1 VRYLVLGPLA
11 VRTEAGEPVLPRG
24 RKQRLL
30 LATLVRHAPR
40 VASIDRLVDALWGAR
55 PPARPGAALQTEV
68 SRLRALL
75 RTRLGAA
82 PIESEPHG
90 YRLAVAPED
99 VDATHFA
106 GRVAAERDAR
116 TPEEALAGLDAA
128 LALWRGEP
136 YEEFADVQAFVGEI
150 TRLCDLRTGALER
163 RAELLLALGRPAE
176 AVATVEPI
184 VRQDP
189 LRERPRALQMEALY
203 RAGRSTE
210 ALAVFQEYRR
220 RLAEE
225 LGLEP
230 SPAIRQLE
238 VEIIRHERALG
249 RDSRAPAPPDG
260 LRGPLL
266 RVAFLDRAGVGRLAY
281 AEAGAGRPLLVLPA
295 WVSNLAAIG
304 SGSDPRAA
312 LLAEVADRCRLIL
325 YDRLGMGL
333 SSGSHVDW
341 TVERGV
347 EEALAVLDAAGV
359 ERAALLAISQAG
371 PVALTLAARHP
382 ERVTRLLLVGT
393 YACGPRTFPD
403 PAVRASVIALIRAHW
418 GLGSRL
424 LADLILPGASPEEVQ
439 LFARVQRAAA
449 TPASAAAAIERLY
462 AADVDHLLR
471 AIPHPA
477 RVIHYTDDPAIPFR
491 GGEEIARGLPNAHL
505 VPLAGRAHLPRG
517 ADAARV
523 ATLVADFVG

>member
-1 VRYLVLGPLA
+1 
-11 VRTEAGEPVLPRG
+11 
-24 RKQRLL
+24 
-30 LATLVRHAPR
+30 
-40 VASIDRLVDALWGAR
+40 
-55 PPARPGAALQTEV
+55 
-68 SRLRALL
+68 
-75 RTRLGAA
+75 
-82 PIESEPHG
+82 
-90 YRLAVAPED
+90 
-99 VDATHFA
+99 
-106 GRVAAERDAR
+106 
-116 TPEEALAGLDAA
+116 
-128 LALWRGEP
+128 
-136 YEEFADVQAFVGEI
+136 
-150 TRLCDLRTGALER
+150 
-163 RAELLLALGRPAE
+163 
-176 AVATVEPI
+176 
-184 VRQDP
+184 
-189 LRERPRALQMEALY
+189 MEALY
-203 RAGRSTE
+203 RAGRSAE

-225 LGLEP
+225 LGLGP

-249 RDSRAPAPPDG
+249 RDSRAPASPDG
-260 LRGPLL
+260 VRGPLL
-266 RVAFLDRAGVGRLAY
+266 RVAFLDRAGGGRLAY

-304 SGSDPRAA
+304 AGSDPRAA

-325 YDRLGMGL
+325 YDPLGMGL
-333 SSGSHVDW
+333 SSGSHVDS
-341 TVERGV
+341 TVDRGV
-347 EEALAVLDAAGV
+347 EESVENAVEEAVEKAVEEALVVLDAAGV

-393 YACGPRTFPD
+393 YASGPRAFPD

-439 LFARVQRAAA
+439 LFARVQREAA

-462 AADVDHLLR
+462 AADVDHLLP